1 MSKSDDGEPGEENPE
16 PQEPAVGDNVSVS
29 DSSEEEE
36 KRLES
41 FPKDLSTA
49 TALKEAGNSA
59 FKRNDFVEA
68 LARYG
73 EGIQVLKAHVA
84 NVAAQ
89 PLLANLHGNCSMV
102 HTKNSAWSDVIASAS
117 EALKLEENNVKSL
130 FRRGVAYKSVGAWDD
145 AKADLSRV
153 LMLDEG
159 NAAASKEVAEVI
171 RKLKE
176 HKQKEKST
184 FSSMFS
190 KSMYADREQERAQKA
205 RREEE
210 VRLKEQDE
218 WTKSKLD
225 RRSKGLEE
233 QTFDDW
239 KKEQDELRKADQER
253 PPPAPSAGTDSVK
266 STSKVAKTNTS
277 TDSVKEE
284 DEEEYDEEESKIIAE
299 TKAKGY
305 CYFRNELSS
314 EVKTLIGDITPKT
327 LAAAETTGLESNG
340 NPSQAPQPTD
350 YEKFAASS
358 WNTAGTWEE
367 REMTQEATDRLTA
380 FCLEA
385 RATVA
390 AGLMSD
396 PQNLTSTL
404 DAISANSGAAD
415 GSAGALLETLEASMA
430 SYSARVTKAKSIT
443 GDAQIV
449 LARGK
454 KRHIYDFNIELE
466 FEVLVEVLADSSS
479 SPAAGATAGAT
490 AGGEKK
496 KPKKFKGVCTLPEV
510 VPSTSGDG
518 AGLEIQITYAK
529 PLPPAY
535 ADKMNRVN
543 DMLKADI
550 IRRITSFETE
560 FKSM

>member
-1 MSKSDDGEPGEENPE
+1 MST
-16 PQEPAVGDNVSVS
+16 VDNGSLS

-49 TALKEAGNSA
+49 TALKEAGNGA
-59 FKRNDFVEA
+59 FKRSDFVAA
-68 LARYG
+68 LARYD
-73 EGIQVLKAHVA
+73 EGIQVLKPHVA
-84 NVAAQ
+84 NDEAK
-89 PLLANLHGNCSMV
+89 PMLASLYGNCSMV
-102 HTKNSAWSDVIASAS
+102 HTKNSAWSDVIASCG
-117 EALKLEENNVKSL
+117 ECLKLEGNNVKSL
-130 FRRGVAYKSVGAWDD
+130 FRRGVAYKNVGALDD

-153 LMLDEG
+153 LALDEA
-159 NAAASKEVAEVI
+159 NTAASKELSEVG
-171 RKLKE
+171 RMLKE

-184 FSSMFS
+184 FSSMFA

-205 RREEE
+205 RREEDA
-210 VRLKEQDE
+210 RLKDQDD

-233 QTFDDW
+233 QTFEDW
-239 KKEQDELRKADQER
+239 KKEQDEKKKADQER
-253 PPPAPSAGTDSVK
+253 PPPAPAAEADRSSSSNKETKTKVK
-266 STSKVAKTNTS
+266 PS
-277 TDSVKEE
+277 TDSAKDE
-284 DEEEYDEEESKIIAE
+284 EEEYDEEESKIIAE

-327 LAAAETTGLESNG
+327 LAAADTSGRESDG
-340 NPSQAPQPTD
+340 SLSQAPPAAGAD
-350 YEKFAASS
+350 DNKIVAASS

-367 REMTQEATDRLTA
+367 KEMTQEAKDRLTA

-385 RATVA
+385 RAAVA
-390 AGLMSD
+390 GGLMDD

-404 DAISANSGAAD
+404 DALSSNTAGGAAD
-415 GSAGALLETLEASMA
+415 SSAGALLEKLEASMG

-454 KRHIYDFNIELE
+454 KRHIYDFNVELE
-466 FEVLVEVLADSSS
+466 FEVVMEMPVDPSGSA
-479 SPAAGATAGAT
+479 PASAGA
-490 AGGEKK
+490 EKK
-496 KPKKFKGVCTLPEV
+496 KPKKFKGVCILPEV
-510 VPSTSGDG
+510 APSPAMDG
-518 AGLEIQITYAK
+518 AGLEIQITYSK
-529 PLPPAY
+529 PVSPAY
-535 ADKMNRVN
+535 TDKINKVNELLRAD
-543 DMLKADI
+543 L
-550 IRRITSFETE
+550 IRRIISFETE